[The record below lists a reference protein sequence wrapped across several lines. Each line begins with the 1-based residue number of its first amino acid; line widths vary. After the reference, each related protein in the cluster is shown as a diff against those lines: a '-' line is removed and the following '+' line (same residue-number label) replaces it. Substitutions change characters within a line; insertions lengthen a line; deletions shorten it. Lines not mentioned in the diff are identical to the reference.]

1 MTTMQEND
9 VFNAFHEIWDVPEQT
24 KTGPLEGMTV
34 AVKDNI
40 VTKTGTTTC
49 GSKMLKE
56 YKSPFNATVIDRIQD
71 AGAILVGKTNC
82 DEFAMGSSTEHC
94 AWGPVLNPWDTTRVP
109 GGSSGGSAVAVA
121 ARLCDAA
128 LGSDTGGSIRQPAA
142 LCGIVG
148 YKPTYGLVSRY
159 GLVAFAS
166 SLDQIGTF
174 SVNVED
180 SAHLVETMAGFDELD
195 STCRDEPAPELT
207 KHLHKSID
215 NLRIGVPSQYMGNQN
230 TNDVEAAINA
240 AIETYRALGATIVEI
255 DLPLTDVGI
264 STYYVLAPAECS
276 SNLARYDGIRYG
288 HRTDKQCKDL
298 FELYSESRAEGFG
311 SEVKR
316 RIMLGTY
323 VLSSG
328 YYDAYYNNALKTRRL
343 ICREY
348 ETAFKKCDVILGPTT
363 PSPAFSIGEKNDPLS
378 MYLCDVYTANTNI
391 AGICG
396 ISLPCGFSE
405 VDGKLLPIGLHLQG
419 AWYDDANLLRAA
431 QMFQN
436 NTEFHTVTPE
446 CVK

>member
-1 MTTMQEND
+1 MISIKEND
-9 VFNAFHEIWDVPEQT
+9 VFNAFHEIWDET
-24 KTGPLEGMTV
+24 DNSNAGPLQGITV
-34 AVKDNI
+34 AIKDNI
-40 VTKTGTTTC
+40 VTKKGTTTC
-49 GSKMLKE
+49 GSKMLDG
-56 YKSPFNATVIDRIQD
+56 YQSPFNATVIDRLEE

-109 GGSSGGSAVAVA
+109 GGSSGGSAAAVA
-121 ARLCDAA
+121 ARLCRTA

-174 SVNVED
+174 SLHVED
-180 SAHLVETMAGFDELD
+180 AALLVETMSGFDTLD
-195 STCRDEPAPELT
+195 STCREESAPKLT
-207 KHLHKSID
+207 EHLHEPIEG
-215 NLRIGVPSQYMGNQN
+215 LRIGVPAQYRGSQ
-230 TNDVEAAINA
+230 NDPDVDAAING
-240 AIETYRALGATIVEI
+240 AIETFCSLGATIVEI

-264 STYYVLAPAECS
+264 STYCVLAPAECS

-288 HRTDKQCKDL
+288 HRTDKLCKDL
-298 FELYSESRAEGFG
+298 YELYSESRAEGFG
-311 SEVKR
+311 DEVKR

-363 PSPAFSIGEKNDPLS
+363 PSPAFALGEKSDPLS

-405 VDGKLLPIGLHLQG
+405 VNGKPLPVGLHLQG
-419 AWYDDANLLRAA
+419 AWYDDAKLLRAA
-431 QMFQN
+431 QMFQ
-436 NTEFHTVTPE
+436 TATDFHTKTPE
-446 CVK
+446 CVT